1 MWPVL
6 IIVPYDD
13 AMKKILVT
21 GAAGQIG
28 RELVPALRDRYGS
41 EEVVAAGHNTSLPEA
56 IKKAGP
62 HTVVDVTSPYQIG
75 KVVEEYRIDTIFHLS
90 TILSALA
97 ENEPQK
103 AHAVNINGLYN
114 VLEVAYHS
122 DIEKVLIPSSIAAF
136 GPETPRVHTPN
147 DTIQKPTTLY
157 GIAKVYGEL
166 LSNYYSHKLNLDV
179 RGLRLPGIINC
190 MEFEP
195 TAGTTDYAILMF
207 FGALREGY
215 FSCYLQPDTRLPMMY
230 MPDAIRA
237 IIDLTSADINQL
249 HHRADFNI
257 HAMSFTPAELANSIQ
272 KRIPDFEI
280 GYEVDPL
287 RQAIADSWPEALDD
301 SVARDEWGWEPL
313 YGIDAMVDDM
323 LVRVGERLAM
333 AG

>member
-1 MWPVL
+1 
-6 IIVPYDD
+6 
-13 AMKKILVT
+13 
-21 GAAGQIG
+21 
-28 RELVPALRDRYGS
+28 
-41 EEVVAAGHNTSLPEA
+41 
-56 IKKAGP
+56 
-62 HTVVDVTSPYQIG
+62 
-75 KVVEEYRIDTIFHLS
+75 
-90 TILSALA
+90 
-97 ENEPQK
+97 
-103 AHAVNINGLYN
+103 
-114 VLEVAYHS
+114 
-122 DIEKVLIPSSIAAF
+122 
-136 GPETPRVHTPN
+136 
-147 DTIQKPTTLY
+147 
-157 GIAKVYGEL
+157 
-166 LSNYYSHKLNLDV
+166 
-179 RGLRLPGIINC
+179 
-190 MEFEP
+190 
-195 TAGTTDYAILMF
+195 
-207 FGALREGY
+207 
-215 FSCYLQPDTRLPMMY
+215 MMY

>member
-1 MWPVL
+1 
-6 IIVPYDD
+6 
-13 AMKKILVT
+13 MKKILVT

-28 RELVPALRDRYGS
+28 QELVPALRGRYGS

-62 HTVVDVTSPYQIG
+62 HTVVDVTSPDQIG
-75 KVVEEYRIDTIFHLS
+75 KVVEEYRIDAIFHLS

-114 VLEVAYHS
+114 VLEVACQS
-122 DIEKVLIPSSIAAF
+122 DVETVLIPSSIAAF
-136 GPETPRVHTPN
+136 GPETPRTCTPN
-147 DTIQKPTTLY
+147 DTIQKPSTLY

-166 LSNYYSHKLNLDV
+166 LGNYYSRKMNLDV
-179 RGLRLPGIINC
+179 RGLRLPGIISC
-190 MEFEP
+190 MDFEP
-195 TAGTTDYAILMF
+195 TAGTTDYAILML

-237 IIDLTSADINQL
+237 IIDLASADINQL

-257 HAMSFTPAELANSIQ
+257 HAMSFTPAELASSIQ
-272 KRIPDFEI
+272 KRIPAFEI

-323 LVRVGERLAM
+323 LIRVGERLAL
-333 AG
+333 AGRGPIDTSSW